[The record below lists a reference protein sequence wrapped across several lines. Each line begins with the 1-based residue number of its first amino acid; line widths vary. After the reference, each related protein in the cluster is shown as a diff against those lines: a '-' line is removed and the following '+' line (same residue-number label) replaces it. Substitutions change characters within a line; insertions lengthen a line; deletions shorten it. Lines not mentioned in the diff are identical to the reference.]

1 MKSLA
6 VAVLGVLL
14 LVGLVVVPA
23 KMHGLLALVAFVGSR
38 VIDHEVS
45 RGLGRPGRWVVAMVV
60 LVALGA
66 WLGPRDMSVLGFR
79 VSMVG
84 ALAGVTMAARAV
96 GLLLVTSA
104 LTRSVVPHALLARL
118 GRTRA
123 RALAASVVVALR
135 LAPEL
140 AAMVRAHAS
149 EAKSNTPGILRAPS
163 RWFEV
168 LVLAVAHASTLAD
181 DVALDF
187 SRSEDFDDR

>member
-1 MKSLA
+1 MKALA

-14 LVGLVVVPA
+14 LVGLVVLPA
-23 KMHGLLALVAFVGSR
+23 ATHGPLAIVVFTFAR
-38 VIDHEVS
+38 VIDHEVA
-45 RGLGRPGRWVVAMVV
+45 RGLGRPGRWVLAMVV
-60 LVALGA
+60 LVGLGA
-66 WLGPRDMSVLGFR
+66 WLGPRDGSLLGVR
-79 VSMVG
+79 VSTVG

-104 LTRSVVPHALLARL
+104 ITRSVIPHALLARL

-140 AAMVRAHAS
+140 AAMVRAHAN
-149 EAKSNTPGILRAPS
+149 EANAHTPGILRAPS

-168 LVLAVAHASTLAD
+168 LVRAVTHASTLAD
-181 DVALDF
+181 DVALEF
-187 SRSEDFDDR
+187 SRGENVDDR

>member
-14 LVGLVVVPA
+14 LVGLVVLPA
-23 KMHGLLALVAFVGSR
+23 KMHGPLALVVFVAAR
-38 VIDHEVS
+38 MIDHEVA
-45 RGLGRPGRWVVAMVV
+45 RGLGRPGRWVLAMVV
-60 LVALGA
+60 LVGLGA
-66 WLGPRDMSVLGFR
+66 WLGPRDLSLLDVR
-79 VSMVG
+79 VSTVG

-104 LTRSVVPHALLARL
+104 ITRSVVPHALLARL

-140 AAMVRAHAS
+140 AAMVRAHAR
-149 EAKSNTPGILRAPS
+149 EAKTTTPGIWHAPG

-168 LVLAVAHASTLAD
+168 LVLAVSHASTLAD
-181 DVALDF
+181 DVAQDF
-187 SRSEDFDDR
+187 SRGEDFDAR